1 MKIPRNPTG
10 HVDHT
15 PGPWWFAFR
24 DALPGREKRLVPVM
38 MGTCGHAFVLTGH
51 VLAPDG
57 TVSPSVVCPYHP
69 CWFHE
74 FVVLEGWA
82 AS

>member
-1 MKIPRNPTG
+1 MLIPHNPTR

-24 DALPGREKRLVPVM
+24 ESRPNGVSRRVPTM

-51 VLAPDG
+51 TIAPDG
-57 TVSPSVVCPYHP
+57 SVSPSVVCPYPP
-69 CWFHE
+69 CTFHQM
-74 FVVLEGWA
+74 VRLDGWEP
-82 AS
+82 